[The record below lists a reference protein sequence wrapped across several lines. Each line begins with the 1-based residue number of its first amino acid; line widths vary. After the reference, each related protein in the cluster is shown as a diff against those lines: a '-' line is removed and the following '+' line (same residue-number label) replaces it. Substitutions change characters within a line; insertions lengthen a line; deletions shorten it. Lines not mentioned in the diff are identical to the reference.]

1 MAESITFQASKGTAL
16 AMTLASLAAA
26 VFFFFIDRDGAL
38 WSRLSMAGCAVF
50 AVYSALPLLRPNAVY
65 LRLDEQSL
73 EIRSRA
79 RGSLQIKWRD
89 IHDVHWDEA
98 ESKTLRIEYWV
109 PLAGKRVR
117 SIENEYTAPLS
128 EILATLNQ
136 WRDRYGLPRA
146 DRPHQKVGS

>member
-1 MAESITFQASKGTAL
+1 MAESITFEASRGTAL

-26 VFFFFIDRDGAL
+26 IFFYFIDRDGAL

-50 AVYSALPLLRPNAVY
+50 AFYSAVPLMKRNSVY
-65 LRLDEQSL
+65 LRLDEHGL

-117 SIENEYTAPLS
+117 TIENEYTAPLS
-128 EILATLNQ
+128 EILSTLDQ
-136 WRDRYGLPRA
+136 WRERYGLPRA
-146 DRPHQKVGS
+146 ARS

>member
-1 MAESITFQASKGTAL
+1 MVESITFEASRGTAL

-26 VFFFFIDRDGAL
+26 IFFYFIDRDGAL
-38 WSRLSMAGCAVF
+38 WSRLSAAGCAVF
-50 AVYSALPLLRPNAVY
+50 AVYSAVPLLKRDTVY
-65 LRLDEQSL
+65 LRLDEHGL

-89 IHDVHWDEA
+89 IHDMHWDEA

-109 PLAGKRVR
+109 PLVGRRVR

-128 EILATLNQ
+128 EILSTLNQ
-136 WRDRYGLPRA
+136 WRDRYGLPRTP
-146 DRPHQKVGS
+146 R